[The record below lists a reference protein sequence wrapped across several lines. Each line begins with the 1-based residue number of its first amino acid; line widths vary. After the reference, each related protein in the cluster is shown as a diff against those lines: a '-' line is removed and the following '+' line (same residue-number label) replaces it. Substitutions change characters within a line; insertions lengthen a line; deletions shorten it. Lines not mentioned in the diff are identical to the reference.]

1 MRIVDAR
8 TMQAPPALAAAPPA
22 VLLPAAPTPAP
33 APAPP
38 PAAKAPPPPLSARLL
53 RFAAD
58 QHLPLGLAL
67 FSLLGFVFPAP
78 GRALAATPLNTLS
91 LVGIFFLSGLGLKT
105 DEMRAAF
112 AAVPAYAFGFASI
125 LAISPCLAFAIAS
138 PAFDFLGP
146 AEFKYGLALFAAMPT
161 TVSSGLV
168 MTAEAGG
175 NTALAVLFS
184 VGTNLA
190 GIVTVPLFLAA
201 FMRPPGG
208 ADAGGGGGGGDGGGG
223 GGGGGSGIDP
233 GAMILNLGL
242 VILLPLAAGKALREG
257 SRRARDFAAAQKQ
270 RLKML
275 SSALLISVPWMSMS
289 SASDDIGRAAPANIL
304 ALTLL
309 GVLLHALLL
318 GFNNGACLLLRRAGL
333 RIALAERKAV
343 VVNCSQKTLNT
354 AVSVIAFLPAA
365 LGDKGLITV
374 PCILAHF
381 AQIIMDGFVVAR
393 WKHVT
398 TEDAGDG
405 GASPAAEEVAAAA
418 PPAPPAPPAPAA
430 APDDVEAWGATGR
443 VLARGEGDLEAA
455 R

>member
-1 MRIVDAR
+1 MPPVQGIS
-8 TMQAPPALAAAPPA
+8 APPAASGGFLCLSAAAVREASVVFLLLVKAYSCFVGAFFA
-22 VLLPAAPTPAP
+22 VFVPQKCGEVGGQAVDCTFAQNVYEDIDRLNAITLAVNAIAAA
-33 APAPP
+33 
-38 PAAKAPPPPLSARLL
+38 
-53 RFAAD
+53 
-58 QHLPLGLAL
+58 
-67 FSLLGFVFPAP
+67 SLLAGFVVEFRRERWIILHLDVDYNKSEENLK
-78 GRALAATPLNTLS
+78 GDLDRYFQLRHSLLAWNLS
-91 LVGIFFLSGLGLKT
+91 YLH
-105 DEMRAAF
+105 AF
-112 AAVPAYAFGFASI
+112 I
-125 LAISPCLAFAIAS
+125 AIAVINV
-138 PAFDFLGP
+138 ANV
-146 AEFKYGLALFAAMPT
+146 A
-161 TVSSGLV
+161 
-168 MTAEAGG
+168 
-175 NTALAVLFS
+175 
-184 VGTNLA
+184 
-190 GIVTVPLFLAA
+190 
-201 FMRPPGG
+201 
-208 ADAGGGGGGGDGGGG
+208 
-223 GGGGGSGIDP
+223 
-233 GAMILNLGL
+233 LGL

-405 GASPAAEEVAAAA
+405 GASPAAEEGAAA
-418 PPAPPAPPAPAA
+418 APPAPPAPAA

-443 VLARGEGDLEAA
+443 VLARGEGDLKEAA